1 MIKTND
7 NDSVVINASI
17 YDEITDNLITEEL
30 PIDNQGIN
38 ELITKD
44 NEPVVQTIIQQQDTK
59 RLVTEGHDSLVVK
72 APIYD
77 EITGKLI
84 IQEASITNE
93 GRMGLVTEDND
104 FLGQTVLPQQSN
116 REIGN
121 EGDELIMVKA
131 PIYDEITEDLLTQEG

>member
-1 MIKTND
+1 MVKTND

-17 YDEITDNLITEEL
+17 YDEITDKLIPEEL
-30 PIDNQGIN
+30 AIENQGTS

-44 NEPVVQTIIQQQDTK
+44 NEPVLQAVIQQQSTK
-59 RLVTEGHDSLVVK
+59 ELGTDVHNSLVIK

-77 EITGKLI
+77 EITEDLLTQK
-84 IQEASITNE
+84 ASITNE
-93 GRMGLVTEDND
+93 GRKGLVTEDND

-116 REIGN
+116 REIVS